1 MSAVID
7 HMRKV
12 PLFRGM
18 STSALETVADRA
30 SETTFEDGETL
41 TREGEPG
48 DTFYIV
54 TDGRLHVSK
63 GGTLVR
69 DLGPGDFLGEIAL
82 VDGGPRTATVT
93 ADGPVEALVIRR
105 ADFLEMVEWDS
116 AVRLGILTALTERI
130 RKTDP
135 GDILDEPRGLRGLD
149 EPRPRG
155 RRVERGS
162 RAAHRR
168 PAERGRR
175 RRRDLQVEVLEHV
188 DQPLARPCVADLDP
202 RRHDGLEPR
211 QGTLVRDLVVGVR
224 RVLHDPVDG
233 QRDHGVLGD
242 PADLLEG
249 GVLAVAQVLEDLEAD
264 EQVEASSSIGHGVHR
279 ASWMMTLAGTSRSG
293 SSR

>member
-30 SETTFEDGETL
+30 SEISFQDGETV

-48 DTFYIV
+48 NTFYIV

-63 GGTLVR
+63 NGTVVR

-105 ADFLEMVEWDS
+105 ADFLEMVEWDKG
-116 AVRLGILTALTERI
+116 VRLGILTALTERI

-135 GDILDEPRGLRGLD
+135 GDILD
-149 EPRPRG
+149 
-155 RRVERGS
+155 
-162 RAAHRR
+162 
-168 PAERGRR
+168 
-175 RRRDLQVEVLEHV
+175 
-188 DQPLARPCVADLDP
+188 
-202 RRHDGLEPR
+202 
-211 QGTLVRDLVVGVR
+211 
-224 RVLHDPVDG
+224 
-233 QRDHGVLGD
+233 
-242 PADLLEG
+242 
-249 GVLAVAQVLEDLEAD
+249 
-264 EQVEASSSIGHGVHR
+264 
-279 ASWMMTLAGTSRSG
+279 
-293 SSR
+293 

>member
-30 SETTFEDGETL
+30 TETSFEDGDIV

-48 DTFYIV
+48 ETFYIV

-63 GGTLVR
+63 DGTAVR

-82 VDGGPRTATVT
+82 IDGGPRTATVT
-93 ADGPVEALVIRR
+93 ADGHVDALVIRR

-135 GDILDEPRGLRGLD
+135 GDILD
-149 EPRPRG
+149 
-155 RRVERGS
+155 
-162 RAAHRR
+162 
-168 PAERGRR
+168 
-175 RRRDLQVEVLEHV
+175 
-188 DQPLARPCVADLDP
+188 
-202 RRHDGLEPR
+202 
-211 QGTLVRDLVVGVR
+211 
-224 RVLHDPVDG
+224 
-233 QRDHGVLGD
+233 
-242 PADLLEG
+242 
-249 GVLAVAQVLEDLEAD
+249 
-264 EQVEASSSIGHGVHR
+264 
-279 ASWMMTLAGTSRSG
+279 
-293 SSR
+293 

>member
-30 SETTFEDGETL
+30 SETRFADGDTV

-48 DTFYIV
+48 ETFYII
-54 TDGRLHVSK
+54 TDGRLRVSK
-63 GGTLVR
+63 HGTFVR

-105 ADFLEMVEWDS
+105 ADFLEMVEWDK

-135 GDILDEPRGLRGLD
+135 GDILD
-149 EPRPRG
+149 
-155 RRVERGS
+155 
-162 RAAHRR
+162 
-168 PAERGRR
+168 
-175 RRRDLQVEVLEHV
+175 
-188 DQPLARPCVADLDP
+188 
-202 RRHDGLEPR
+202 
-211 QGTLVRDLVVGVR
+211 
-224 RVLHDPVDG
+224 
-233 QRDHGVLGD
+233 
-242 PADLLEG
+242 
-249 GVLAVAQVLEDLEAD
+249 
-264 EQVEASSSIGHGVHR
+264 
-279 ASWMMTLAGTSRSG
+279 
-293 SSR
+293 